1 MILLHPWM
9 LALLLLLPL
18 PWLYLR
24 RKEHLAFS
32 DTRMLGKLGLK
43 LPLHRLPL
51 VLFSIAFCLLV
62 VCIARPQIRQDEA
75 TQVIKSRDIV
85 MAVDVSGSMS
95 GQFAGEIPKPGGNTD
110 LDKELPV
117 KPPAPPRDDYGYY
130 PEPGK
135 RRIDAAE
142 GAILNFVRNRFVRA
156 EGDRIGIMTFDL
168 EPRFSWP
175 LTDDLKMIYRK
186 GLFISEGMGG
196 GTNFGNDDPGP
207 IDLAVEH
214 FDERGQAASKVMI
227 LVTDGEDYIDA
238 SAFDRLVD
246 KLQSRGVRFYVI
258 GIGDRLAYRDT
269 DIIRLAEKV
278 GGGVFRVENA
288 NDMNK
293 VFETID
299 EMERSPVEVSTRA
312 HYEDIFAI
320 FALAGLSFLML
331 GLATEAL
338 VVSQ

>member
-24 RKEHLAFS
+24 RKEHLVFS
-32 DTRMLGKLGLK
+32 DTRVLGKLGLRI
-43 LPLHRLPL
+43 PLHRLPL
-51 VLFSIAFCLLV
+51 VLYSLAFCLLV

-95 GQFAGEIPKPGGNTD
+95 GAFAGEIPKPSGNTD
-110 LDKELPV
+110 LDKELPI
-117 KPPAPPRDDYGYY
+117 KPPTAPRDDYGYY

-156 EGDRIGIMTFDL
+156 EGDRIGIVTFDM

-207 IDLAVEH
+207 IDLAASH

-227 LVTDGEDYIDA
+227 LVTDGEDYIEA
-238 SAFDRLVD
+238 SAFDRLVG
-246 KLQSRGVRFYVI
+246 KLQERNIRLYVI

-299 EMERSPVEVSTRA
+299 AMERSPVEVSTRA
-312 HYEDIFAI
+312 VYEDIFVI
-320 FALAGLSFLML
+320 FALAGLAVLML
-331 GLATEAL
+331 GMATEAL